1 MSKPAVP
8 QALFNL
14 TTQAE
19 ADEPHPAGRLID
31 YALLLKPRVMGLVL
45 FTAVVG
51 LVLAPGGID
60 LARGLIAIACIA
72 LGAGAAGAINM
83 WYDRDIDS
91 QMTRTMDRPLPA
103 GRLAPASALWLGV
116 ALAAISV
123 ITMSVLINGVA
134 ALLLIVTIAIYVFIY
149 TIWLKR
155 RTPQNIVIGGAS
167 GALPP
172 MIGWAAV
179 SGDVSLNSAILFLII
194 FIWTPP
200 HFWALALFCSDDY
213 ENAGVPM
220 LPVVVGTKNTK
231 NQILA
236 YSLLLAPITVLPAF
250 TGMASPVAG
259 LGLALLAIWFV
270 VHAFRVRKDEGVGTA
285 RAMFRFSLM
294 HLFGI
299 FVILLLDRGI
309 SALFQ

>member
-1 MSKPAVP
+1 MAASSA
-8 QALFNL
+8 
-14 TTQAE
+14 AE
-19 ADEPHPAGRLID
+19 EIHPAGRLVD

-45 FTAVVG
+45 FTAIVG
-51 LVLAPGGID
+51 LALAPGEIGTVN
-60 LARGLIAIACIA
+60 GLIAVACIA
-72 LGAGAAGAINM
+72 LGAGAAGSINM
-83 WYDRDIDS
+83 WYDRDIDG

-103 GRLAPASALWLGV
+103 GRLAPISALWLGV

-123 ITMSVLINGVA
+123 IVMSLMINQVA
-134 ALLLIVTIAIYVFIY
+134 AFLLILTIAIYVFVY

-172 MIGWAAV
+172 MIGWASV
-179 SGDVSLNSAILFLII
+179 SGDISLNSVTLFLII

-200 HFWALALFCSDDY
+200 HFWALALYRSEDY
-213 ENAGVPM
+213 AKAGVPM
-220 LPVVVGTKNTK
+220 LPVVSGTRNTK

-250 TGMASPVAG
+250 TGMASPLAGIG
-259 LGLALLAIWFV
+259 LGVLGIWFV
-270 VHAFRVRKDEGVGTA
+270 LHALRVRLDETVERA
-285 RAMFRFSLM
+285 RAMFRFSLL

-309 SALFQ
+309 ATLSH